1 MKTAQDYLAEAN
13 AVVPKIAVEE
23 AIARH
28 TAGAAA
34 LLMSATAA
42 ILPRPERLQ
51 ALCTFHGD
59 LSNLPQMKRHLFIM
73 PR

>member
-28 TAGAAA
+28 NCWSGR
-34 LLMSATAA
+34 
-42 ILPRPERLQ
+42 IY
-51 ALCTFHGD
+51 
-59 LSNLPQMKRHLFIM
+59 
-73 PR
+73 